1 MDKNLL
7 QTYLS
12 DRYQG
17 SRSFLE
23 NIIFPIFG
31 EDSFEDGHETE
42 FLNQK
47 DEYRKTSETL
57 GIRSVR
63 QVGKI
68 EVGVEPLYIF
78 DVTVSD
84 RVRMERNRVG
94 IQRLVR
100 SIMGTYSCAFMLFH
114 YENDVRWDWRF
125 TFCHISGDRKTATDS
140 KRYTFLLGPEQSCH
154 TAGQNFMKLYE
165 KHGPIEV
172 KDIEN
177 AFNVEALSNEFFG
190 KYKSEYDSFVEYITG
205 KRYVKKGGK
214 YVEAQTHA
222 PHPTLY
228 PAFGGNDKLVRDYVK
243 KLLGRIVFLHFLQ
256 KKGWLGVPAGK
267 DWGDGDR
274 SFMLHLFENASEEQ
288 KDNFLDE
295 VLEGLFADG
304 LDCDRSDRN
313 DLYDTKVEGF
323 RNCRIPY
330 LNGGLFERDPLDEK
344 KVKFPAEYFDS
355 LLTMLSRYN
364 FTIDENDPDDAEVGI
379 DPEMLGR
386 IFENLLEDNKDK
398 GAFYTPKE
406 IVQYMC
412 RESLI
417 AYLQTGQTEEDRER
431 IRRFVTTHDGEQ
443 LDGLKGV
450 LDRKLRDVKICD
462 PAIGS
467 GAFPM
472 GLLRELFLCRAA
484 IEPDVAENAADIKRH
499 IIQNNIYGVDIE
511 RGAVD
516 IARLR
521 FWLSLIVDEKSPEA
535 LPNLDFKIMQGN
547 SLLEQYKGVDLSAV
561 TGRKEETEKTVTFFG
576 NLVDDSRRQLCEKLD
591 EYYACPEHTQKVELR
606 KQIAEIVKQELVEQ
620 GITVDFG
627 DIDLAANS
635 QFFLWHTW
643 FHDVFSRPSK
653 EGFDI
658 VIGNPPYIDSET
670 MTNVMPKLREQYSQ
684 IFTCAKGNWDMFV
697 VFVEMGINLCWSG
710 GIYSFILPNKLIAAK
725 YTSKL
730 REKIVINDIIEI
742 RDYSRLPVF
751 INAAVYPCTIVGHKT
766 LSKNGNNSSR
776 FIVMRTVKEIE
787 RENSTLQ
794 EIIGSEYW
802 DVFFRSEIEFSII
815 KKFLAHKTI
824 LSDKWNVIG
833 SATVAEAYELKK
845 VLYDAKNGSSS
856 LKVIN
861 TGTIDPYKSL
871 WGIKSMQYIKGKYQ
885 YPRVSQSDLMTI
897 SKRRYNQAMS
907 NKIIVAGMSS
917 RIEAVYDNG
926 ETLGGKSTTI
936 IMGDDLR
943 FLLGLLNSKLVSFS
957 INILYNSI
965 KMAGGYLNIG
975 TREIENI
982 PIPIASPVVQHS
994 IESLVDGILEKIC
1007 ENTQMASSNLEN
1019 EIDSLVYSLY
1029 GLSEDEIKIVESN

>member
-1 MDKNLL
+1 MDKNIL

-100 SIMGTYSCAFMLFH
+100 SIMGTYSCSFMLFH

-355 LLTMLSRYN
+355 LLTMLSQYN

-450 LDRKLRDVKICD
+450 LDQKLRDVKICD

-547 SLLEQYKGVDLSAV
+547 SLLEQYKGIDLSAV

-658 VIGNPPYIDSET
+658 VIGNPPYGASLTNTEKKIYRLLYPETQFKIDTYSLFLLLSIRLLKENGYSYMIIPNT
-670 MTNVMPKLREQYSQ
+670 LLDNYFEEEVRKVLLRN
-684 IFTCAKGNWDMFV
+684 K
-697 VFVEMGINLCWSG
+697 
-710 GIYSFILPNKLIAAK
+710 IY
-725 YTSKL
+725 
-730 REKIVINDIIEI
+730 EIND
-742 RDYSRLPVF
+742 
-751 INAAVYPCTIVGHKT
+751 
-766 LSKNGNNSSR
+766 
-776 FIVMRTVKEIE
+776 
-787 RENSTLQ
+787 
-794 EIIGSEYW
+794 
-802 DVFFRSEIEFSII
+802 
-815 KKFLAHKTI
+815 
-824 LSDKWNVIG
+824 LSDKVFDTAIVHSMIFAFCRRPSENCKIRVSTSSKLDDINITIPSSYFSIQPQHSFSIRSYGNDDLIRKLRAGSVRLFDVLDIRQAIKSGNDKQYITDAVGIDGNYQPILRGKDINRFSITDPHLYLQYGKHLACPRNKEIFEQPKILIREAGSVIT
-833 SATVAEAYELKK
+833 AT
-845 VLYDAKNGSSS
+845 YDDNNFYIMSS
-856 LKVIN
+856 LYNAILRDKAF
-861 TGTIDPYKSL
+861 SL
-871 WGIKSMQYIKGKYQ
+871 KY
-885 YPRVSQSDLMTI
+885 
-897 SKRRYNQAMS
+897 
-907 NKIIVAGMSS
+907 
-917 RIEAVYDNG
+917 
-926 ETLGGKSTTI
+926 
-936 IMGDDLR
+936 
-943 FLLGLLNSKLVSFS
+943 LLGLLNSRLFQFLMYKLTFEKTRGAFTKAKIFHYYELPVKDCSPVSQQEIIGTVDEILAEKKKNPMVNVGNLEFILNKLV
-957 INILYNSI
+957 Y
-965 KMAGGYLNIG
+965 
-975 TREIENI
+975 
-982 PIPIASPVVQHS
+982 
-994 IESLVDGILEKIC
+994 D
-1007 ENTQMASSNLEN
+1007 
-1019 EIDSLVYSLY
+1019 LY
-1029 GLSEDEIKIVESN
+1029 GLTDDEIRIVEECVP

>member
-1 MDKNLL
+1 MA
-7 QTYLS
+7 S
-12 DRYQG
+12 
-17 SRSFLE
+17 
-23 NIIFPIFG
+23 II
-31 EDSFEDGHETE
+31 D
-42 FLNQK
+42 
-47 DEYRKTSETL
+47 
-57 GIRSVR
+57 
-63 QVGKI
+63 
-68 EVGVEPLYIF
+68 
-78 DVTVSD
+78 
-84 RVRMERNRVG
+84 
-94 IQRLVR
+94 
-100 SIMGTYSCAFMLFH
+100 
-114 YENDVRWDWRF
+114 
-125 TFCHISGDRKTATDS
+125 FCV
-140 KRYTFLLGPEQSCH
+140 C
-154 TAGQNFMKLYE
+154 
-165 KHGPIEV
+165 
-172 KDIEN
+172 
-177 AFNVEALSNEFFG
+177 
-190 KYKSEYDSFVEYITG
+190 
-205 KRYVKKGGK
+205 
-214 YVEAQTHA
+214 
-222 PHPTLY
+222 
-228 PAFGGNDKLVRDYVK
+228 
-243 KLLGRIVFLHFLQ
+243 
-256 KKGWLGVPAGK
+256 
-267 DWGDGDR
+267 
-274 SFMLHLFENASEEQ
+274 
-288 KDNFLDE
+288 
-295 VLEGLFADG
+295 
-304 LDCDRSDRN
+304 
-313 DLYDTKVEGF
+313 
-323 RNCRIPY
+323 
-330 LNGGLFERDPLDEK
+330 
-344 KVKFPAEYFDS
+344 
-355 LLTMLSRYN
+355 
-364 FTIDENDPDDAEVGI
+364 
-379 DPEMLGR
+379 
-386 IFENLLEDNKDK
+386 
-398 GAFYTPKE
+398 
-406 IVQYMC
+406 
-412 RESLI
+412 
-417 AYLQTGQTEEDRER
+417 
-431 IRRFVTTHDGEQ
+431 
-443 LDGLKGV
+443 
-450 LDRKLRDVKICD
+450 LR
-462 PAIGS
+462 
-467 GAFPM
+467 
-472 GLLRELFLCRAA
+472 
-484 IEPDVAENAADIKRH
+484 
-499 IIQNNIYGVDIE
+499 
-511 RGAVD
+511 
-516 IARLR
+516 
-521 FWLSLIVDEKSPEA
+521 
-535 LPNLDFKIMQGN
+535 
-547 SLLEQYKGVDLSAV
+547 
-561 TGRKEETEKTVTFFG
+561 
-576 NLVDDSRRQLCEKLD
+576 
-591 EYYACPEHTQKVELR
+591 
-606 KQIAEIVKQELVEQ
+606 
-620 GITVDFG
+620 
-627 DIDLAANS
+627 
-635 QFFLWHTW
+635 
-643 FHDVFSRPSK
+643 RPSK

-697 VFVEMGINLCWSG
+697 VFVEMGISLCRSG

-861 TGTIDPYKSL
+861 TGTIDSYKSL

-885 YPRVSQSDLMTI
+885 YPRVSQSDLMAI

-917 RIEAVYDNG
+917 RIEAVYDDG

-1007 ENTQMASSNLEN
+1007 ENTQMDSSNLEN

>member
-1 MDKNLL
+1 MNKNIL

-172 KDIEN
+172 KDIEE
-177 AFNVEALSNEFFG
+177 AFNVETLSNEFFD
-190 KYKSEYDSFVEYITG
+190 KYKSKYDSFVEYITG

-295 VLEGLFADG
+295 VLEGVFADG

-330 LNGGLFERDPLDEK
+330 LNGGLFECDPLDEK
-344 KVKFPAEYFDS
+344 TVKFPAKYFDS

-450 LDRKLRDVKICD
+450 LDQKLRDVKICD

-547 SLLEQYKGVDLSAV
+547 SLLEQYKGIDLSAV

>member
-1 MDKNLL
+1 MALYDKRA
-7 QTYLS
+7 S
-12 DRYQG
+12 
-17 SRSFLE
+17 
-23 NIIFPIFG
+23 
-31 EDSFEDGHETE
+31 
-42 FLNQK
+42 
-47 DEYRKTSETL
+47 L
-57 GIRSVR
+57 GI
-63 QVGKI
+63 
-68 EVGVEPLYIF
+68 
-78 DVTVSD
+78 
-84 RVRMERNRVG
+84 
-94 IQRLVR
+94 
-100 SIMGTYSCAFMLFH
+100 
-114 YENDVRWDWRF
+114 
-125 TFCHISGDRKTATDS
+125 
-140 KRYTFLLGPEQSCH
+140 
-154 TAGQNFMKLYE
+154 
-165 KHGPIEV
+165 
-172 KDIEN
+172 KDIED
-177 AFNVEALSNEFFG
+177 AFNVEALSKEFFG
-190 KYKSEYDSFVEYITG
+190 KYKAQYEAFVNYM
-205 KRYVKKGGK
+205 VD
-214 YVEAQTHA
+214 
-222 PHPTLY
+222 
-228 PAFGGNDKLVRDYVK
+228 PANGMRKNFIDTDFDHTDMTADKIRDREEKPIRDYVK

-267 DWGDGDR
+267 EWGEGDR
-274 SFMLHLFENASEEQ
+274 DFMLKLFQNASERQ
-288 KDNFLDE
+288 KENFLDDILE
-295 VLEGLFADG
+295 DLFTEGLDRN
-304 LDCDRSDRN
+304 RSDWG
-313 DLYDTKVEGF
+313 DLYDTEVEGF

-330 LNGGLFERDPLDEK
+330 LNGGLFERDNLDK
-344 KVKFPAEYFDS
+344 KPSHFPANYFDS
-355 LLTMLSRYN
+355 LLTMLSQYN
-364 FTIDENDPDDAEVGI
+364 FTIDENDPNDAEVGV

-417 AYLQTGQTEEDRER
+417 AYLQTDQREEDKDC
-431 IRRFVTTHDGEQ
+431 IRQFVIAHDAALLG
-443 LDGLKGV
+443 DLKEEI
-450 LDRKLRDVKICD
+450 DQKLCDVKICD

-472 GLLRELFLCRAA
+472 GLLRELFFCRSA
-484 IEPDVAENAADIKRH
+484 IEPNIAENAANIKRH

-547 SLLEQYKGVDLSAV
+547 SLLEQYRGADLSTMTQKKVDAGQGITIFDNMLDV
-561 TGRKEETEKTVTFFG
+561 YRK
-576 NLVDDSRRQLCEKLD
+576 NLRDKLA
-591 EYYACPEHTQKVELR
+591 EYYSCPEHTKKVQLR
-606 KQIAEIVKQELVEQ
+606 KDIADIVKQELTEQ
-620 GITVDFG
+620 GIHIDFE
-627 DIDLAANS
+627 DMDLSANS

-697 VFVEMGINLCWSG
+697 VFVEMGISLCRSG

-917 RIEAVYDNG
+917 RIEAVYDDG

-1007 ENTQMASSNLEN
+1007 ENTQMDSSNLEN

>member
-57 GIRSVR
+57 GVRSVR

-295 VLEGLFADG
+295 VLEGVFADG

-355 LLTMLSRYN
+355 LLTMLSQYN

-547 SLLEQYKGVDLSAV
+547 SLLEQYKGIDLSAV

-576 NLVDDSRRQLCEKLD
+576 NLVDDSRKQLCEKLD

-658 VIGNPPYIDSET
+658 VIGNPPYGASLTNTEKKIYRLLYPETQFKIDTYSLFLLLSIRLLKENGYSYMIIPNT
-670 MTNVMPKLREQYSQ
+670 LLDNYFEEEVRKVLLRN
-684 IFTCAKGNWDMFV
+684 K
-697 VFVEMGINLCWSG
+697 
-710 GIYSFILPNKLIAAK
+710 IY
-725 YTSKL
+725 
-730 REKIVINDIIEI
+730 EIND
-742 RDYSRLPVF
+742 
-751 INAAVYPCTIVGHKT
+751 
-766 LSKNGNNSSR
+766 
-776 FIVMRTVKEIE
+776 
-787 RENSTLQ
+787 
-794 EIIGSEYW
+794 
-802 DVFFRSEIEFSII
+802 
-815 KKFLAHKTI
+815 
-824 LSDKWNVIG
+824 LSDKVFDTAVVHSMIFAFCRRPSENCKIRVSTSSKLDDINITIPSSYFSIQPQHSFSIRSYGNDDLIRKLRAGSVRLFDVLDIRQAIKSGNDKQYITDAVGIDGNYQPILRGKDINRFSITDPHLYLQYGKHLACPRNKEIFEQPKILIREAGSVIT
-833 SATVAEAYELKK
+833 AT
-845 VLYDAKNGSSS
+845 YDDNNFYIMSS
-856 LKVIN
+856 LYNAILRDKAF
-861 TGTIDPYKSL
+861 SL
-871 WGIKSMQYIKGKYQ
+871 KY
-885 YPRVSQSDLMTI
+885 
-897 SKRRYNQAMS
+897 
-907 NKIIVAGMSS
+907 
-917 RIEAVYDNG
+917 
-926 ETLGGKSTTI
+926 
-936 IMGDDLR
+936 
-943 FLLGLLNSKLVSFS
+943 LLGLLNSRLFQFLMYKLTFEKTRGAFTKAKIFHYYELPVKDCSPVSQQEIIGTVDEILAEKKKNPMVNVGNLEFRLNKLV
-957 INILYNSI
+957 Y
-965 KMAGGYLNIG
+965 
-975 TREIENI
+975 
-982 PIPIASPVVQHS
+982 
-994 IESLVDGILEKIC
+994 D
-1007 ENTQMASSNLEN
+1007 
-1019 EIDSLVYSLY
+1019 LY
-1029 GLSEDEIKIVESN
+1029 GLTDDEIRIVEECVP

>member
-1 MDKNLL
+1 MNKESLKEF
-7 QTYLS
+7 LS
-12 DRYQG
+12 SQYQG
-17 SRSFLE
+17 WSSFL
-23 NIIFPIFG
+23 NNVIFPIFG
-31 EDSFEDGHETE
+31 ENDFENGYEAELLDSLPERRQLAEAT
-42 FLNQK
+42 
-47 DEYRKTSETL
+47 
-57 GIRSVR
+57 GIRSIKQIGVMY
-63 QVGKI
+63 
-68 EVGVEPLYIF
+68 VGVEPLQIF

-84 RVRMERNRVG
+84 RVMMERNRVN
-94 IQRLVR
+94 IQRLIRAV
-100 SIMGTYSCAFMLFH
+100 MDQFSCAFMLFH
-114 YENDVRWDWRF
+114 YEDDTRWDWRF
-125 TFCHISGDRKTATDS
+125 TYCRKSGNKEESTDS
-140 KRYTFLLGPEQSCH
+140 KRYTFLLGPGQSCR
-154 TAGQNFMKLYE
+154 TATDNFMALYD
-165 KHGPIEV
+165 KRASLGI
-172 KDIEN
+172 KDIED
-177 AFNVEALSNEFFG
+177 AFNVEALSKEFFG
-190 KYKSEYDSFVEYITG
+190 KYKAQYEAFVNYM
-205 KRYVKKGGK
+205 VD
-214 YVEAQTHA
+214 
-222 PHPTLY
+222 
-228 PAFGGNDKLVRDYVK
+228 PANGMRKNFIDTDFDHTDMTADKIRDREEKPIRDYVK

-267 DWGDGDR
+267 EWGEGDR
-274 SFMLHLFENASEEQ
+274 DFMLKLFQNASERQ
-288 KDNFLDE
+288 KENFLDDILE
-295 VLEGLFADG
+295 DLFTEGLDRN
-304 LDCDRSDRN
+304 RSDWG
-313 DLYDTKVEGF
+313 DLYDTEVEGF

-330 LNGGLFERDPLDEK
+330 LNGGLFERDNLDK
-344 KVKFPAEYFDS
+344 KPSHFPANYFDS
-355 LLTMLSRYN
+355 LLTMLSQYN
-364 FTIDENDPDDAEVGI
+364 FTIDENDPNDAEVGV

-417 AYLQTGQTEEDRER
+417 AYLQTDQREEDKDC
-431 IRRFVTTHDGEQ
+431 IRQFVIAHDASLLG
-443 LDGLKGV
+443 DLKEEI
-450 LDRKLRDVKICD
+450 DQKLCDVKICD

-472 GLLRELFLCRAA
+472 GLLRELFFCRSA
-484 IEPDVAENAADIKRH
+484 IEPNIAENAANIKRH

-547 SLLEQYKGVDLSAV
+547 SLLEQYRGADLS
-561 TGRKEETEKTVTFFG
+561 TMTEKKVGAGQGITIIDNMLDVYRK
-576 NLVDDSRRQLCEKLD
+576 NLRDKLA
-591 EYYACPEHTQKVELR
+591 EYYSCPEHTKKVQLR
-606 KQIAEIVKQELVEQ
+606 KDIADIVKQELTEQ
-620 GITVDFG
+620 GIHIDFE
-627 DIDLAANS
+627 DMDLSANS

-697 VFVEMGINLCWSG
+697 VFVEMGISLCRSG

-917 RIEAVYDNG
+917 RIEAVYDDG

-1007 ENTQMASSNLEN
+1007 ENTQMDSSNLEN

>member
-1 MDKNLL
+1 MDKNIL

-355 LLTMLSRYN
+355 LLTMLSQYN

-431 IRRFVTTHDGEQ
+431 IRQFVTTHDGEQ

-450 LDRKLRDVKICD
+450 LDQKLRDVKICD

-547 SLLEQYKGVDLSAV
+547 SLLEQYKGIDLSAV

-606 KQIAEIVKQELVEQ
+606 RQIAEIVKQELVEQ

-658 VIGNPPYIDSET
+658 VIGNPPYGASLTNTEKKIYRLLYPETQFKIDTYSLFLLLSIRLLKENGYSYMIIPNT
-670 MTNVMPKLREQYSQ
+670 LLDNYFEEEVRKVLLRN
-684 IFTCAKGNWDMFV
+684 K
-697 VFVEMGINLCWSG
+697 
-710 GIYSFILPNKLIAAK
+710 IY
-725 YTSKL
+725 
-730 REKIVINDIIEI
+730 EIND
-742 RDYSRLPVF
+742 
-751 INAAVYPCTIVGHKT
+751 
-766 LSKNGNNSSR
+766 
-776 FIVMRTVKEIE
+776 
-787 RENSTLQ
+787 
-794 EIIGSEYW
+794 
-802 DVFFRSEIEFSII
+802 
-815 KKFLAHKTI
+815 
-824 LSDKWNVIG
+824 LSDKVFDTAIVHSMIFAFCRRPSENCKIRVSTSSKLDDINITIPSSYFSIQPQHSFSIRSYGNDDLIRKLRAGSVRLFDVLDIRQAIKSGNDKQYITDAVGIDGNYQPILRGKDINRFSITDPHLYLQYGKHLACPRNKEIFEQPKILIREAGSVIT
-833 SATVAEAYELKK
+833 AT
-845 VLYDAKNGSSS
+845 YDDNNFYIMSS
-856 LKVIN
+856 LYNAILRDKAF
-861 TGTIDPYKSL
+861 SL
-871 WGIKSMQYIKGKYQ
+871 KY
-885 YPRVSQSDLMTI
+885 
-897 SKRRYNQAMS
+897 
-907 NKIIVAGMSS
+907 
-917 RIEAVYDNG
+917 
-926 ETLGGKSTTI
+926 
-936 IMGDDLR
+936 
-943 FLLGLLNSKLVSFS
+943 LLGLLNSRLFQFLMYKLTFEKTRGAFTKAKIFHYYELPVKDCSPVSQQEIIGTVDEILVEKKKNPMVNVGNIEFRLNKLV
-957 INILYNSI
+957 Y
-965 KMAGGYLNIG
+965 
-975 TREIENI
+975 
-982 PIPIASPVVQHS
+982 
-994 IESLVDGILEKIC
+994 D
-1007 ENTQMASSNLEN
+1007 
-1019 EIDSLVYSLY
+1019 LY
-1029 GLSEDEIKIVESN
+1029 GLTDDEIRIVEECVP

>member
-295 VLEGLFADG
+295 VLEGVFADG

-344 KVKFPAEYFDS
+344 TVKFPAEYFDS

-450 LDRKLRDVKICD
+450 LDQKLRDVKICD

-499 IIQNNIYGVDIE
+499 IIQDNIYGVDIE

-576 NLVDDSRRQLCEKLD
+576 NLVDDSRKQLCEKLD

-658 VIGNPPYIDSET
+658 VIGNPPYGASLTNTEKKIYRLLYPETQFKIDTYSLFLLLSIRLLKENGYSYMIIPNT
-670 MTNVMPKLREQYSQ
+670 LLDNYFEEEVRKVLLRN
-684 IFTCAKGNWDMFV
+684 K
-697 VFVEMGINLCWSG
+697 
-710 GIYSFILPNKLIAAK
+710 IY
-725 YTSKL
+725 
-730 REKIVINDIIEI
+730 EIND
-742 RDYSRLPVF
+742 
-751 INAAVYPCTIVGHKT
+751 
-766 LSKNGNNSSR
+766 
-776 FIVMRTVKEIE
+776 
-787 RENSTLQ
+787 
-794 EIIGSEYW
+794 
-802 DVFFRSEIEFSII
+802 
-815 KKFLAHKTI
+815 
-824 LSDKWNVIG
+824 LSDKVFDTAVVHSMIFAFCRRPSENCKIRVSTSSKLDDINITIPSSYFSIQPQHSFSIRSYGNDDLIRKLRAGSVRLFDVLDIRQAIKSGNDKQYITDAVGIDGNYQPILRGKDINRFSITDPHLYLQYGKHLACPRNKEIFEQPKILIREAGSVIT
-833 SATVAEAYELKK
+833 AT
-845 VLYDAKNGSSS
+845 YDDNNFYIMSS
-856 LKVIN
+856 LYNAILRDKAF
-861 TGTIDPYKSL
+861 SL
-871 WGIKSMQYIKGKYQ
+871 KY
-885 YPRVSQSDLMTI
+885 
-897 SKRRYNQAMS
+897 
-907 NKIIVAGMSS
+907 
-917 RIEAVYDNG
+917 
-926 ETLGGKSTTI
+926 
-936 IMGDDLR
+936 
-943 FLLGLLNSKLVSFS
+943 LLGLLNSRLFQFLMYKLTFEKTRGAFTKAKIFHYYELPVKDCSPVSQQEIIGTVDEILAEKKKNPMVNVGNLEFRLNKLV
-957 INILYNSI
+957 Y
-965 KMAGGYLNIG
+965 
-975 TREIENI
+975 
-982 PIPIASPVVQHS
+982 
-994 IESLVDGILEKIC
+994 D
-1007 ENTQMASSNLEN
+1007 
-1019 EIDSLVYSLY
+1019 LY
-1029 GLSEDEIKIVESN
+1029 GLTDDEIRIVEECVP

>member
-57 GIRSVR
+57 GVRSVR

-222 PHPTLY
+222 PHPALY
-228 PAFGGNDKLVRDYVK
+228 PAFGSNDKLVRDYVK

-256 KKGWLGVPAGK
+256 KKGWLGVPAGE

-295 VLEGLFADG
+295 VLEGVFADG

-344 KVKFPAEYFDS
+344 TVKFPAEYFDS
-355 LLTMLSRYN
+355 LLTMLSQYN

-431 IRRFVTTHDGEQ
+431 IRQFVTTHDGEQ

-450 LDRKLRDVKICD
+450 LDQKLRDVKICD

-606 KQIAEIVKQELVEQ
+606 RQIAEIVKQELVEQ

-658 VIGNPPYIDSET
+658 VIGNPPYGASLTNTEKKIYRLLYPEMQFKIDTYSLFLLLSIRLLKENGYSYMIIPNT
-670 MTNVMPKLREQYSQ
+670 LLDNYFEGEVRKVLLRN
-684 IFTCAKGNWDMFV
+684 K
-697 VFVEMGINLCWSG
+697 
-710 GIYSFILPNKLIAAK
+710 IY
-725 YTSKL
+725 
-730 REKIVINDIIEI
+730 EIND
-742 RDYSRLPVF
+742 
-751 INAAVYPCTIVGHKT
+751 
-766 LSKNGNNSSR
+766 
-776 FIVMRTVKEIE
+776 
-787 RENSTLQ
+787 
-794 EIIGSEYW
+794 
-802 DVFFRSEIEFSII
+802 
-815 KKFLAHKTI
+815 
-824 LSDKWNVIG
+824 LSDKVFDTAVVHSMIFAFCRRPSENCKIRVSTSSKLDDINITIPSSYFSIQPQHSFSIRSYGNDDLIRKLRAGSVRLFDVLDIRQAIKSGNDKQYITDAVGIDGNYQPILRGKDINRFSITDPHLYLQYGKHLACPRNKEIFEQPKILIREAGSVIT
-833 SATVAEAYELKK
+833 AT
-845 VLYDAKNGSSS
+845 YDDNNFYIMSS
-856 LKVIN
+856 LYNAILRDKAF
-861 TGTIDPYKSL
+861 SL
-871 WGIKSMQYIKGKYQ
+871 KY
-885 YPRVSQSDLMTI
+885 
-897 SKRRYNQAMS
+897 
-907 NKIIVAGMSS
+907 
-917 RIEAVYDNG
+917 
-926 ETLGGKSTTI
+926 
-936 IMGDDLR
+936 
-943 FLLGLLNSKLVSFS
+943 LLGLLNSRLFQFLMYKLTFEKTRGAFTKAKIFHYYELPVKDCSPVSQQEIIGTVDEILAEKKKNPMVNVGNLEFILNKLV
-957 INILYNSI
+957 Y
-965 KMAGGYLNIG
+965 
-975 TREIENI
+975 
-982 PIPIASPVVQHS
+982 
-994 IESLVDGILEKIC
+994 D
-1007 ENTQMASSNLEN
+1007 
-1019 EIDSLVYSLY
+1019 LY
-1029 GLSEDEIKIVESN
+1029 GLTDDEIRIVEECIP

>member
-1 MDKNLL
+1 MNKESLKE
-7 QTYLS
+7 YLS
-12 DRYQG
+12 SQYQG
-17 SRSFLE
+17 WSSFL
-23 NIIFPIFG
+23 NHVIFPIFG
-31 EDSFEDGHETE
+31 EDGYEDGHETE
-42 FLNQK
+42 LLNSQP
-47 DEYRKTSETL
+47 ERRQLAEAT
-57 GIRSVR
+57 GIRSIKQIGMMYVD
-63 QVGKI
+63 
-68 EVGVEPLYIF
+68 VEPLLIF
-78 DVTVSD
+78 DVTVSN
-84 RVRMERNRVG
+84 RVMMERNRVN
-94 IQRLVR
+94 IQRLIRMVMD
-100 SIMGTYSCAFMLFH
+100 SFSCAFMLFH
-114 YENDVRWDWRF
+114 YENDTRWDWRF
-125 TFCHISGDRKTATDS
+125 TFCHKKGNKEESTDS
-140 KRYTFLLGPEQSCH
+140 KRYTFLLGPDQSCR
-154 TAGQNFMKLYE
+154 TAADNFMALYD
-165 KHGPIEV
+165 KRASLAI
-172 KDIEN
+172 KDIED
-177 AFNVEALSNEFFG
+177 AFNVEALSKEFFG
-190 KYKSEYDSFVEYITG
+190 KYKAQYEAFVNYMVDPANGMRQDFIDTDFDQTG
-205 KRYVKKGGK
+205 M
-214 YVEAQTHA
+214 AA
-222 PHPTLY
+222 
-228 PAFGGNDKLVRDYVK
+228 DKIRNREEKPIRDYVK

-267 DWGDGDR
+267 EWGRGDR
-274 SFMLHLFENASEEQ
+274 DFMLHLFENASDKQ
-288 KDNFLDE
+288 KDNFLDD
-295 VLEGLFADG
+295 VLYGLFVKG
-304 LDCDRSDRN
+304 LDLNRSDKG
-313 DLYDTKVEGF
+313 DIYDTMVKGF

-330 LNGGLFERDPLDEK
+330 LNGGLFERDEQDDNST
-344 KVKFPAEYFDS
+344 VFPAEYFHS
-355 LLTMLSRYN
+355 LLTMLSQYN
-364 FTIDENDPDDAEVGI
+364 FTIDENDPNDAEVGV

-417 AYLQTGQTEEDRER
+417 AYLQTDQRKEDRER
-431 IRRFVTTHDGEQ
+431 IRQFVTTHDVEQ
-443 LDGLKGV
+443 LGDLKE
-450 LDRKLRDVKICD
+450 DIDQKLIDVKICD

-472 GLLRELFLCRAA
+472 GLLRELYFCRSA
-484 IEPDVAENAADIKRH
+484 IEPNIVENAANIKRH

-521 FWLSLIVDEKSPEA
+521 FWLSLIVDEKTPEA

-547 SLLEQYKGVDLSAV
+547 SLLEQYKGVDLS
-561 TGRKEETEKTVTFFG
+561 TMTEKKVGAGEGITLFDNMLDVYRK
-576 NLVDDSRRQLCEKLD
+576 NLRDKLA
-591 EYYACPEHTQKVELR
+591 EYYACPEHDKKVQLR
-606 KQIAEIVKQELVEQ
+606 KEIADIVKQELVEQ
-620 GITVDFG
+620 VIHIDFE
-627 DIDLAANS
+627 DLDLSANS

-766 LSKNGNNSSR
+766 LSKNGNNLSR

-885 YPRVSQSDLMTI
+885 YPRVSQNDLMTI

-917 RIEAVYDNG
+917 RIEAVYDDG

-982 PIPIASPVVQHS
+982 PIPITSPVVQHS

-1007 ENTQMASSNLEN
+1007 ENTQMDSSNLEN
-1019 EIDSLVYSLY
+1019 EIDGLVYSLF